1 MLGPAQ
7 SNFVSGLVEASGE
20 GSECLQGRHRDE
32 VASEDE
38 LRPAECSYF
47 PDSSIEWTL
56 NQIYDLNLQ
65 DGYRREGGKK
75 PVQFPTR
82 TGRSLS
88 GSLVPATASANSLG
102 T

>member
-1 MLGPAQ
+1 MPGPTQ
-7 SNFVSGLVEASGE
+7 SNFASGLVVASGE

-32 VASEDE
+32 AASEDA

-47 PDSSIEWTL
+47 PDSSIEWVS

-65 DGYRREGGKK
+65 NGHRREGGKK
-75 PVQFPTR
+75 PVEFPTR
-82 TGRSLS
+82 TDRSLS
-88 GSLVPATASANSLG
+88 GSLVPATASANTLG